1 MLKRKFSV
9 IVFDLGN
16 VLLPFDYNILIT
28 KLDKVESSLGE
39 RFVEA
44 YFTDYEF
51 HRNFERGNISEENF
65 IERMLEILNHKIDG
79 ESFCNYYANIFEV
92 NEDVAA
98 LLPKLKKNYTLILL
112 SNTDPIH
119 KKYGWEHYDFLQHF
133 DELILSHEVGAVKP
147 EEEIYRAVEKASGA
161 PSEEHIFIDDIEK
174 YVAAATNLGWYGI
187 HFTNYSN
194 LIHELNSRNII
205 TKNH

>member
-1 MLKRKFSV
+1 MRKRNISV

-28 KLDKVESSLGE
+28 KLDKVESGLGE

-51 HRNFERGNISEENF
+51 HRDFERGKISEERF
-65 IERMLEILNHKIDG
+65 IARMLEILNHKID
-79 ESFCNYYANIFEV
+79 SKTFCNYYANIFEV

-98 LLPKLKKNYTLILL
+98 LLPKLKENYKLIIL

-119 KKYGWEHYDFLQHF
+119 TKYGWEHYDFLRHF
-133 DELILSHEVGAVKP
+133 NNLILSHEVGAVKP
-147 EEEIYRAVEKASGA
+147 EERIYRTVEQVSEA
-161 PSEEHIFIDDIEK
+161 PSEEHLFIDDIEK
-174 YVAAATNLGWYGI
+174 YVDAAKILGWDGI
-187 HFTNYSN
+187 HFTSYSA
-194 LIHELNSRNII
+194 LIDELNSRNIL
-205 TKNH
+205 T

>member
-1 MLKRKFSV
+1 MLKRNYSV

-28 KLDKVESSLGE
+28 KLDKVESGLGD

-51 HRNFERGNISEENF
+51 HRNFERGKTGEEKF
-65 IERMLEILNHKIDG
+65 IEKMLEILKHKIDS
-79 ESFCNYYANIFEV
+79 ETFRKFYADIFEV

-98 LLPKLKKNYTLILL
+98 LLPGLKKSYKLILL

-119 KKYGWEHYDFLQHF
+119 KKYGWEHYEFLEHF
-133 DELILSHEVGAVKP
+133 DKLILSYEVGAVKP
-147 EEEIYRAVEKASGA
+147 EEEIYRAVENASGA

-174 YVAAATNLGWYGI
+174 YVEAAKNLGWDGI
-187 HFTNYSN
+187 HFKSYLN
-194 LIHELNSRNII
+194 LIDELNSRNILL
-205 TKNH
+205 

>member
-1 MLKRKFSV
+1 MLNRNFSV

-16 VLLPFDYNILIT
+16 VLLPFDYNKLIT
-28 KLDKVESSLGE
+28 KLDKIESGLGE

-65 IERMLEILNHKIDG
+65 IKRMLEILNHKIDG
-79 ESFCNYYANIFEV
+79 DTFCKFYADIFEV

-98 LLPKLKKNYTLILL
+98 LLPKLKESYKLMLL

-174 YVAAATNLGWYGI
+174 YVAAAKSLGWDGI
-187 HFTNYSN
+187 HFTNC
-194 LIHELNSRNII
+194 NSLVKDLRLRGII
-205 TKNH
+205 

>member
-1 MLKRKFSV
+1 MLNRKFSI

-16 VLLPFDYNILIT
+16 VLLPFDYSKLTT
-28 KLDKVESSLGE
+28 KLDKIESSLGE

-51 HRNFERGNISEENF
+51 HRDFERGKTGEEKF
-65 IERMLEILNHKIDG
+65 IGKMLEILRYKIDS
-79 ESFCNYYANIFEV
+79 ETFCKFYADIFQV
-92 NEDVAA
+92 NDNVAA
-98 LLPKLKKNYTLILL
+98 LLPGLKENYKLILL

-133 DELILSHEVGAVKP
+133 DEQIISYEVGAVKP
-147 EEEIYRAVEKASGA
+147 EEEIYRAVEHASGA

-174 YVAAATNLGWYGI
+174 YVAAAKNLGWDGI
-187 HFTNYSN
+187 HFTTYSN
-194 LIHELNSRNII
+194 LIEELNSRDILI
-205 TKNH
+205 